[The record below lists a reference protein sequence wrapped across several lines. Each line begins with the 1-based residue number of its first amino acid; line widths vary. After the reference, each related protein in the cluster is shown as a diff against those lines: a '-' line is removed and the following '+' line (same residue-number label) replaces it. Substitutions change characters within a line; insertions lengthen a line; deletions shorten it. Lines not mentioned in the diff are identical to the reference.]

1 MSKPTPTP
9 PPENQL
15 DVPEKVRKPHERFA
29 DVVAKMAEEYLVA
42 SPLSVRVEEQRQ
54 HIDRVRLAFRALAA
68 RTPDL
73 YRCDATSLGRVLAL
87 TVMTGLS
94 PFGAHNECDII
105 VRTKRGKNE
114 QGRWVDVGHE
124 ATWQIGWRGYLALA
138 RRSGCVVKV
147 SPVFDGDYFEYEEGL
162 DPKLVHRPDLSAAPD
177 FDKLVCC
184 YVTVHY
190 PDGRKDFRV
199 CTRGV
204 ILDRRNRS
212 DGWQSFQKQ
221 AIKSTPW
228 STDPV
233 AMAMKAAVRW
243 AAQRGTLPLDE
254 LASYAQQADYDD
266 GDERLDSGLPTP
278 RALPEYLDDAPTVL
292 DDEKALEALVP
303 PEARDERE
311 PGQEG

>member
-1 MSKPTPTP
+1 MSKPKPTP
-9 PPENQL
+9 PTELAPAEPN
-15 DVPEKVRKPHERFA
+15 PREKFA
-29 DVVAKMAEEYLVA
+29 NLVARMAEEYMVA

-105 VRTKRGKNE
+105 VRTKRGKVDG
-114 QGRWVDVGHE
+114 QWRDVGHE

-162 DPKLVHRPDLSAAPD
+162 DPKLVHRPDLAAAPD
-177 FDKLVCC
+177 FDALVCC

-199 CTRGV
+199 CPRGV

-266 GDERLDSGLPTP
+266 GDERLDQSLPTP
-278 RALPEYLDDAPTVL
+278 RALPEYLDEAPPTGSDEQAL
-292 DDEKALEALVP
+292 DALVP
-303 PEARDERE
+303 PEARAERE